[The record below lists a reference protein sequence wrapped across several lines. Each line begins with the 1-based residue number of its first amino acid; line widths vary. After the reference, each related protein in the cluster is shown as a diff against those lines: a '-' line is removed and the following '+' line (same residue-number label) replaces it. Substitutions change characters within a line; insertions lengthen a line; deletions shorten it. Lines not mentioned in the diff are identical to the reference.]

1 MKIQNLKAVPDAP
14 ASAPAAEPA
23 ILPAIGPAGPAA
35 LVSSDKHV
43 LEVAV
48 LKARIQHLELVIEM
62 ARSLLGSNQERLLR
76 RLHDVPRE
84 LATLSTQLQRVDPE
98 AVW

>member
-1 MKIQNLKAVPDAP
+1 MKIQNLKAAAPDAAP
-14 ASAPAAEPA
+14 STPAAPQPMTSA
-23 ILPAIGPAGPAA
+23 APGQALPER
-35 LVSSDKHV
+35 HV

-84 LATLSTQLQRVDPE
+84 LATLSSQLQRVDPE